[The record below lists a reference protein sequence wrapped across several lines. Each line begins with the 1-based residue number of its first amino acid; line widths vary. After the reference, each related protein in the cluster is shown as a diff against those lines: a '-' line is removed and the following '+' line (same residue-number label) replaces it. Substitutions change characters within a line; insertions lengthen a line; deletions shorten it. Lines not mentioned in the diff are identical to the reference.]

1 MTTKADERGLGRKHG
16 YKAKLAVRRD
26 GSRRPPS
33 RFDRSGTPAPETP
46 GAGRMPEPLS
56 LSIGGSRIKTSL
68 TLARSQRAYL
78 WFTDRGRSRVLL
90 KF

>member
-1 MTTKADERGLGRKHG
+1 MAPTMSAMTTKADDRGLGRKHG
-16 YKAKLAVRRD
+16 YQAKLAARREC
-26 GSRRPPS
+26 SR
-33 RFDRSGTPAPETP
+33 
-46 GAGRMPEPLS
+46 RMPEPPS